1 MKIRSTNYGNE
12 ILIRK
17 RKTKTEY
24 NLRKRRFSE
33 LSKDEHFTNE
43 ILVMILKKKENERR
57 QRVRKICIIY
67 IYIYKKMINKAKKKK
82 QGNKL

>member
-1 MKIRSTNYGNE
+1 MNIPKINYGNE

-33 LSKDEHFTNE
+33 LSKDKHFTSE
-43 ILVMILKKKENERR
+43 ILVMILKKK
-57 QRVRKICIIY
+57 
-67 IYIYKKMINKAKKKK
+67 KMKGDKE
-82 QGNKL
+82 

>member
-1 MKIRSTNYGNE
+1 VKFRIINYGNE

-43 ILVMILKKKENERR
+43 ILVKKLKKK
-57 QRVRKICIIY
+57 RKMEGD
-67 IYIYKKMINKAKKKK
+67 KE
-82 QGNKL
+82 